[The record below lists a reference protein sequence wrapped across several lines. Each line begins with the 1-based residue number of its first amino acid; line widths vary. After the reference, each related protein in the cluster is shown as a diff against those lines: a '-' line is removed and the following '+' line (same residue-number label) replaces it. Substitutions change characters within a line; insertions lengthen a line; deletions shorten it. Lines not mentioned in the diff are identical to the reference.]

1 MDTLGQAMPNNNLP
15 VQVRVASHG
24 PKDKRYR
31 ISRMG
36 ALVCESKP
44 YRASDSAVKALKA
57 LKSRLARRKVLE
69 APSGKWHVKVASGN
83 GSIVM
88 ESVEFDSEQEA
99 ETVMADLQAFFDAG
113 GRVEMPTG
121 RSMPLKL

>member
-57 LKSRLARRKVLE
+57 LKSRLARRKYWRPR
-69 APSGKWHVKVASGN
+69 AASGMSKSPV
-83 GSIVM
+83 GT
-88 ESVEFDSEQEA
+88 A
-99 ETVMADLQAFFDAG
+99 
-113 GRVEMPTG
+113 
-121 RSMPLKL
+121 PL